1 MSVGSRKYFNCHYFK
16 LHSCF
21 FLKSVIYDCR
31 FDEELLPKS
40 SAVYVG
46 FDPTADSLHTGNLLA
61 IAALIHCQSHGCQPI
76 AIVSTTVCCLF

>member
-1 MSVGSRKYFNCHYFK
+1 MSGVVNISTAIISSFTVV
-16 LHSCF
+16 
-21 FLKSVIYDCR
+21 LKSVIYDCR